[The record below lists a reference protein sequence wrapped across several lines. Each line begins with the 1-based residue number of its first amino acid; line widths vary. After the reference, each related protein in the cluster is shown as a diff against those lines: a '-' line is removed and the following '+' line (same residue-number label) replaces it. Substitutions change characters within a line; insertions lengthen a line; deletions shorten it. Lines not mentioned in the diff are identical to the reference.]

1 MGRLH
6 RRDHAEFLESRN
18 VGGIDNLRML
28 HSPPRL
34 FDWSLIRRDCFEGR
48 FVRIENRPVR
58 SIADRVCLNLKTAP
72 QRLLEHWLQLFRLFG
87 EVAGSLRGVAVRFE
101 QCGPARTKR
110 TVEHNFNRA
119 LSEMVIERINGRAF
133 FQKILR
139 VFTWTVN
146 AIHETDFGG
155 TISVSF
161 LDEIDI
167 SLRICGHSVSEV
179 AAGVLNFAPAESD
192 LAIDSSDQRLLALAR
207 RWCWN
212 IFAHEFLRAVG

>member
-1 MGRLH
+1 
-6 RRDHAEFLESRN
+6 
-18 VGGIDNLRML
+18 ML

-34 FDWSLIRRDCFEGR
+34 FDWSLIRRDCFERR
-48 FVRIENRPVR
+48 FVKIENRPVR

-110 TVEHNFNRA
+110 TVEHNFNRS
-119 LSEMVIERINGRAF
+119 LGEMMIERINGRAF
-133 FQKILR
+133 SQKVLG
-139 VFTWTVN
+139 VFARTVN
-146 AIHETDFGG
+146 AIHETDLGG
-155 TISVSF
+155 AVAVSF
-161 LDEIDI
+161 LNKIDI
-167 SLRICGHSVSEV
+167 SLGVGRHSISKV
-179 AAGVLNFAPAESD
+179 AAGILNFAPAESA
-192 LAIDSSDQRLLALAR
+192 LAIDSRDQLLLALAR